1 MGNVGK
7 CWEDPHRGTNF
18 SVFQLFQQLAN
29 VLKQHEMLREA
40 LQALHLPH
48 LVPILA
54 LTPSCVHFA
63 SCSPAI

>member
-1 MGNVGK
+1 MLGNVGK
-7 CWEDPHRGTNF
+7 TRTVAPTSQFSNF
-18 SVFQLFQQLAN
+18 SN
-29 VLKQHEMLREA
+29 SWRICLKQHEMLREA